1 MENKSKIKYSII
13 RYSPDKVR
21 GEIINVGVILHDV
34 EKVETKFNILD
45 ENSPKLKSILESKV
59 DINTYKSFKD
69 VMEYYLTNAN
79 NDLSGTVGNKC
90 ISSYYSE
97 DFLID
102 LHTHFL
108 EKNLFFSKP
117 IFAITKDKDRFFNN
131 IYSRYVRKD
140 TLNKSI
146 STISAKD
153 HLKHKFEELNLI
165 GKKVKTDYKISP
177 IKKID
182 DYKIKVDFTF
192 KNGLWNYIQ
201 AIPKNAASNM
211 DWYSKLQVMSQN
223 LDEHEAKIYL
233 AYSENDLQEDQ
244 TVNTLI
250 NYLLQEHKNIDKL
263 NIDNKVSLNNL
274 CEYINDVGENFQNI
288 AI

>member
-250 NYLLQEHKNIDKL
+250 NYLLQEHKNIDKI